1 MSNETFELTNEYI
14 SQILEDQEIY
24 SMIMEESMLEEEEI
38 LLHKKL
44 GTLDKLEDL
53 IQTIEYIISTDKFL
67 YMEDDITTNANSER
81 IYEFGIR
88 IHDLNGIFYGEQ
100 VGDLGRPSTLF
111 SDDENVLYEE
121 LSKY

>member
-1 MSNETFELTNEYI
+1 MSDERFELTSEYI

-24 SMIMEESMLEEEEI
+24 SMIMDSTIHEEEEI
-38 LLHKKL
+38 LRHKKL

-53 IQTIEYIISTDKFL
+53 IQTIEYIISTDEFL
-67 YMEDDITTNANSER
+67 YMEDHVMSNHNSDMM
-81 IYEFGIR
+81 YEFGIR
-88 IHDLNGIFYGEQ
+88 IHNLNGIFYGEQ
-100 VGDLGRPSTLF
+100 VGDLGDPSTLF

>member
-1 MSNETFELTNEYI
+1 MSDERFELTSEYI

-24 SMIMEESMLEEEEI
+24 SMIMDSTIHEEEEI
-38 LLHKKL
+38 LRHKKL

-53 IQTIEYIISTDKFL
+53 IQTIEYIISTDEFL
-67 YMEDDITTNANSER
+67 YMEDHVMSNHNSDMM
-81 IYEFGIR
+81 YEFGIR
-88 IHDLNGIFYGEQ
+88 IHNLNGIFYGEQ
-100 VGDLGRPSTLF
+100 VGDLGNPSTLF

>member
-44 GTLDKLEDL
+44 GMLDKLEDL
-53 IQTIEYIISTDKFL
+53 IQTIEYIISTDEFL
-67 YMEDDITTNANSER
+67 YMEDHVMSNHNSDMM
-81 IYEFGIR
+81 YEFGIR

-100 VGDLGRPSTLF
+100 VGDLGDPSTLF